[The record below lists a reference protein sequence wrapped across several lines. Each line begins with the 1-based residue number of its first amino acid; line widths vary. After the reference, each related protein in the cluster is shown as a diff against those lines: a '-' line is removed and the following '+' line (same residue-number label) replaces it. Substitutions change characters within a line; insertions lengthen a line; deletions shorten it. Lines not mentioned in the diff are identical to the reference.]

1 MHIYTHIYN
10 NSNPPYVRSHIFLEL
25 EHFVENAHTVN
36 NFGNLV
42 DNILHMNNLR
52 IVRVHP
58 EIYLSESTFLLNH
71 IRAYLSLQS
80 KIIISRNL

>member
-1 MHIYTHIYN
+1 MIMYFGDIFEKYIIYLVFYAFFFGN
-10 NSNPPYVRSHIFLEL
+10 N
-25 EHFVENAHTVN
+25 FVENAHTVN